1 MSEGARGAMM
11 SRGRGPPAGS
21 DAASERAIKLFSLL
35 PEKKTKKNMLL
46 VKGLGFYL
54 FIY

>member
-1 MSEGARGAMM
+1 MSEGVRGAMM

-35 PEKKTKKNMLL
+35 PKKKKKTIGQRFGILFLYLL
-46 VKGLGFYL
+46 K
-54 FIY
+54 

>member
-35 PEKKTKKNMLL
+35 PEKKKKPIGQRFGILFLYLL
-46 VKGLGFYL
+46 K
-54 FIY
+54 